1 MDVTT
6 AIWIVMF
13 ATLVLRVPII
23 ASIGFASLVALIATD
38 TFLVMMPQSIYQG
51 TDLYP
56 MLAIPCFIFAGQ
68 LMEKGGITEDIVNVM
83 YTIVGRLRG
92 GLGMTTVLA
101 CAFFAAIS
109 GSGPATAAAIGSL
122 MIPAMTKRGYS
133 LNYAGAVSATGGT
146 LGILIPPSNPMIIYA
161 VMANVSVGAL
171 FMAGFMPGFL
181 VTFAYAMTCYLIA
194 SKETASQDA
203 GSFSFKELLRKIYQ
217 GFWSLLAPLIILG
230 GIYGGIFT
238 PVEAATIA
246 VVYALFVGV
255 VIKRRLTPKSI
266 ISGLYQSNLVAGS
279 VMTLVGVSM
288 LFSRFL
294 TIFRVPDQL
303 ANALMSASDNW
314 FIILLLV
321 MAVLIFLGCVADT
334 TAILIILTPIFV
346 PIMMKLGIDL
356 VHFGVLF
363 VVTCEMAFL
372 TPPYGVNLFVIAAMT
387 KLRIEKVA
395 VSVLPYML
403 ALLLCMLLVA
413 YFPQLSLFLP
423 KLVGLM
429 R

>member
-13 ATLVLRVPII
+13 GTLALRVPIV

-38 TFLVMMPQSIYQG
+38 TTLVMMPQSIYQG

-83 YTIVGRLRG
+83 YAIVGRLRG
-92 GLGMTTVLA
+92 GLGITTVLA

-171 FMAGFMPGFL
+171 FMAGFLPGFL
-181 VTFAYAMTCYLIA
+181 VTFAYAVTCYFIA
-194 SKETASQDA
+194 RRETTAQGT
-203 GSFSFKELLRKIYQ
+203 GSFACGEFLCKVYQ
-217 GFWSLLAPLIILG
+217 GFWSLLSPVIILG

-238 PVEAATIA
+238 PVEAATIS
-246 VVYALFVGV
+246 VVYALFVGIF
-255 VIKRRLTPKSI
+255 IKRKLTPNSI
-266 ISGLYQSNLVAGS
+266 IDGLYQSNLVAGS

-303 ANALMSASDNW
+303 ANALLSASDSW
-314 FIILLLV
+314 FIVLLLII
-321 MAVLIFLGCVADT
+321 AVLLFLGCVADT

-346 PIMMKLGIDL
+346 PIMMKLGVNL
-356 VHFGVLF
+356 VHFGILF

-372 TPPYGVNLFVIAAMT
+372 TPPYGVNLFVITAMT

-395 VSVLPYML
+395 LSTLPYML
-403 ALLLCMLLVA
+403 VLLMCMLLVA
-413 YFPQLSLFLP
+413 YFPQISLFLP
-423 KLVGLM
+423 KLIGLM